1 MKKNFK
7 KMLVMIIAVLFIA
20 IQFPTMSYAT
30 ENTKEVN
37 PKQITQ
43 EEADIINDLKNTLKS
58 NCTNYQNS
66 LDGYEL
72 VSIEPKF
79 YKVTNDLTK
88 RSEDNL
94 EITEVSAAQFNLAK
108 IENERK
114 KFTREIPGFEY
125 PDVNGYGCTQ
135 YIDDYMVLVTE
146 VFRSLID
153 KNEFQNYVSYSW
165 LKTPFWNLTDLL
177 STSVSNNMIIASD
190 SARYPVSESL
200 YFDDNGNQI
209 GKPIANTIEFAP
221 HSNGIAVT
229 VPSPSL
235 VYNGGASSGYLMCY
249 PSFNTKTGNQDGQIV
264 TQYVHYKIKLG
275 DLSWDGGMPSIG
287 LSSDVKKYQ
296 AVAPLYNY
304 KDFNYT
310 NTRP

>member
-7 KMLVMIIAVLFIA
+7 KMLVMTIAVLFIS

-94 EITEVSAAQFNLAK
+94 KSL
-108 IENERK
+108 
-114 KFTREIPGFEY
+114 KFLQHNSI
-125 PDVNGYGCTQ
+125 
-135 YIDDYMVLVTE
+135 L
-146 VFRSLID
+146 
-153 KNEFQNYVSYSW
+153 
-165 LKTPFWNLTDLL
+165 LK
-177 STSVSNNMIIASD
+177 
-190 SARYPVSESL
+190 
-200 YFDDNGNQI
+200 
-209 GKPIANTIEFAP
+209 
-221 HSNGIAVT
+221 
-229 VPSPSL
+229 
-235 VYNGGASSGYLMCY
+235 
-249 PSFNTKTGNQDGQIV
+249 
-264 TQYVHYKIKLG
+264 
-275 DLSWDGGMPSIG
+275 
-287 LSSDVKKYQ
+287 
-296 AVAPLYNY
+296 
-304 KDFNYT
+304 
-310 NTRP
+310 